1 MLQIEENKDLKSLS
15 TFQMQSTAHYFAR
28 IDEQSDLTDAFAFAE
43 SHAVPVVILGGGSNT
58 IFTETYLESLV
69 LQIAIP
75 GFEKVKEEEGTALF
89 KFGAGES
96 WDEVVKRT
104 VELGYV
110 GLEALSS
117 IPGSVGGT
125 PVQNVGAY
133 GQEISN
139 VMVSLDAYDVALGGF
154 VTFLNEDCGFGYRT
168 SIFKGEGK
176 GRYVITSVSFK
187 LEKKEATA
195 PAYPGVA
202 TYFEK
207 KGITKPT
214 LPEIREA
221 IIEIRKNKLPDPK
234 EIASVGSFFK
244 NPIVP
249 TEQAL
254 ALKEK
259 FPTAVIFPVSET
271 ESKIGAGW
279 LIDSLGL
286 KGKEFGNLML
296 YPYNALVIV
305 NKGGAT
311 YDELKNLVADIEQQV
326 LEAYDVE
333 IEPEP
338 IFVE

>member
-1 MLQIEENKDLKSLS
+1 MLQITENKDLSGLS
-15 TFQMQSTAHYFAR
+15 TFRMQAEARYFAQ
-28 IDEQSDLTDAFAFAE
+28 ITDKSDITDAYLFAE
-43 SHAVPVVILGGGSNT
+43 SHAVPVVVLGGGSNT
-58 IFTETYLESLV
+58 IFAEPNLEALV
-69 LQIAIP
+69 LQIAIS
-75 GFEKVKEEEGTALF
+75 GFEKTHEQGDTAIF
-89 KFGAGES
+89 SFGAGEA
-96 WDEVVKRT
+96 WDDVVSRT
-104 VELGYV
+104 VELGYT
-110 GLEALSS
+110 GLEALSA

-133 GQEISN
+133 GAEVADTI
-139 VMVSLDAYDVALGGF
+139 VSLDAYDTLLGGF
-154 VTFLNEDCGFGYRT
+154 VTFLNEDCKFGYRN

-176 GRYVITSVSFK
+176 DRYVIVSVDFQ

-214 LPEIREA
+214 LQEIREA

-244 NPIVP
+244 NPFVSIEKGNELKAAFEKAVVFP
-249 TEQAL
+249 ADEQTV
-254 ALKEK
+254 K
-259 FPTAVIFPVSET
+259 V
-271 ESKIGAGW
+271 GAGW
-279 LIDSLGL
+279 LIDTLGL
-286 KGKEFGNLML
+286 KGKEFGNLQL
-296 YPYNALVIV
+296 YPNNALVIV

-311 YDELKNLVADIEQQV
+311 ADELKALVSDIQKQV
-326 LEAYDVE
+326 REKFDIE